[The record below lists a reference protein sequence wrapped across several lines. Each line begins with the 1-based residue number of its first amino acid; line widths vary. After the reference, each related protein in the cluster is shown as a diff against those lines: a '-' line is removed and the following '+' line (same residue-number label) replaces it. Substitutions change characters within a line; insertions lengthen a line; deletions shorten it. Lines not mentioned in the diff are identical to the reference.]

1 MNPATK
7 IDLAAV
13 LNRSRPALARA
24 ITLLENDRPGAA
36 ELMAEL
42 APRCGRA
49 HVVGVTGAPGA
60 GKSTL
65 INALIGAFTKRGRS
79 VAVVAVDPSSP
90 ISGGSILGDR
100 LRMDEHGSRDDVFIR
115 SVSSRGH
122 LGGLS
127 KTTGRVIDVFDAVG
141 YDVVIVETVGAG
153 QSEVE
158 IRHFADTNI
167 VVCPP
172 GLGDDVQAIK
182 AGIIEIADLL
192 VVNKAD
198 LPQAERTVLDLTTA
212 TQLRHRADWK
222 VKVLK
227 TVATS
232 GEGVATLVDAIGE
245 HAAATGIGKR
255 VKHPSPPA
263 PLPQAGEGSVAQ
275 ASDDELFAQL
285 RRWRAAGKGVALA
298 TVVKTWGSSPRP
310 DGSHLAVE
318 AGGAFV
324 GSVSGGCI
332 EGAVIGE
339 AQAAIADGQP
349 RLLEFGVSDERAWEV
364 GLACGGRV
372 QVFVE
377 RVNDERIERLLA
389 ERAAKHAVTV
399 VTRLADGAQALVA
412 GDGVVGEL
420 QLTPAQR
427 EEVRRRLRSDK
438 SGALESSEGA
448 LFARCYAQAPRMI
461 IVGAVHITQALAPMA
476 AMAGFEVVVIDPRRA
491 FATAERLPGVT
502 VTTEWPDEALARL
515 GLDAQTAVVTL
526 SHDPKLDDPALIA
539 ALQSQAFYIGALGSS
554 RTHAKRVARLTEAG
568 LADAISRIHAPVG
581 LDLGGRSPAEIAVSV
596 LAQVIQVRYAIA
608 PLPGPLPASGARGN
622 TPSPAPAGEGR
633 GEGK

>member
-1 MNPATK
+1 MTPTTG

-65 INALIGAFTKRGRS
+65 INALIGEFTKRGRS

-127 KTTGRVIDVFDAVG
+127 RNTGRVIDVFDAVG
-141 YDVVIVETVGAG
+141 YEVVIVETVGAG

-158 IRHFADTNI
+158 IRHFADSNI

-172 GLGDDVQAIK
+172 GLGDEVQAIK

-232 GEGVATLVDAIGE
+232 GEGVAALVDAIGE

-255 VKHPSPPA
+255 RPSPPA
-263 PLPQAGEGSVAQ
+263 PLPPAGEGSVGQ
-275 ASDDELFAQL
+275 ATDEELFAQL

-310 DGSHLAVE
+310 EGSHLAVE
-318 AGGAFV
+318 AGGAFL

-372 QVFVE
+372 QVFVD
-377 RVNDERIERLLA
+377 RANDERIERLLA
-389 ERAAKHAVTV
+389 ERAAKRAATV
-399 VTRLADGAQALVA
+399 VTRLADGTQALVA
-412 GDGVVGEL
+412 GDEVSGEL
-420 QLTPAQR
+420 ALTEAQR

-438 SGALESSEGA
+438 SGTLESSDGT
-448 LFARCYAQAPRMI
+448 LFARCYAQAPRMV

-502 VTTEWPDEALARL
+502 VTTEWPDEALARI

-539 ALQSQAFYIGALGSS
+539 ALQSPCFYIGALGSS

-568 LADAISRIHAPVG
+568 LADAIPRIHAPVG
-581 LDLGGRSPAEIAVSV
+581 LDLGGRSPSEIAVSV
-596 LAQVIQVRYAIA
+596 IAQVIQSRYA
-608 PLPGPLPASGARGN
+608 
-622 TPSPAPAGEGR
+622 
-633 GEGK
+633 K

>member
-1 MNPATK
+1 MKPGYA
-7 IDLAAV
+7 IELEAI
-13 LNRSRPALARA
+13 LSRSRPALARA
-24 ITLLENDRPGAA
+24 ITLLENDRPGA
-36 ELMAEL
+36 EDLMAEL
-42 APRCGRA
+42 APRRGRA
-49 HVVGVTGAPGA
+49 HVVGITGAPGA

-65 INALIGAFTKRGRS
+65 INALLGEYAKRGRS

-127 KTTGRVIDVFDAVG
+127 RHAGRIIDVFDAVG
-141 YDVVIVETVGAG
+141 FDVVIVETVGAG

-158 IRHFADTNI
+158 IRHFADSNI

-198 LPQAERTVLDLTTA
+198 LPQAERTVLDLTSA
-212 TQLRHRADWK
+212 THLRHRTDWQ
-222 VKVLK
+222 VQVLR

-232 GEGVATLVDAIGE
+232 GEGVPELADAIEE
-245 HAAATGIGKR
+245 HGRATGIGKR
-255 VKHPSPPA
+255 LRTRQPSPPT
-263 PLPQAGEGSVAQ
+263 PLPLAGEGSKGAVT
-275 ASDDELFAQL
+275 DEELFVQM
-285 RRWRAAGKGVALA
+285 RRWREAGKGVALA

-310 DGSHLAVE
+310 EGSHLAVE

-332 EGAVIGE
+332 EGAVIAE

-377 RVNDERIERLLA
+377 
-389 ERAAKHAVTV
+389 K
-399 VTRLADGAQALVA
+399 
-412 GDGVVGEL
+412 
-420 QLTPAQR
+420 
-427 EEVRRRLRSDK
+427 
-438 SGALESSEGA
+438 
-448 LFARCYAQAPRMI
+448 
-461 IVGAVHITQALAPMA
+461 
-476 AMAGFEVVVIDPRRA
+476 
-491 FATAERLPGVT
+491 
-502 VTTEWPDEALARL
+502 
-515 GLDAQTAVVTL
+515 
-526 SHDPKLDDPALIA
+526 
-539 ALQSQAFYIGALGSS
+539 IG
-554 RTHAKRVARLTEAG
+554 
-568 LADAISRIHAPVG
+568 
-581 LDLGGRSPAEIAVSV
+581 
-596 LAQVIQVRYAIA
+596 
-608 PLPGPLPASGARGN
+608 
-622 TPSPAPAGEGR
+622 
-633 GEGK
+633 

>member
-65 INALIGAFTKRGRS
+65 INALIGAFTQRGRS

-100 LRMDEHGSRDDVFIR
+100 LRMDEHGNRDDVFIR

-127 KTTGRVIDVFDAVG
+127 KTAGRVIDVFDAVG

-172 GLGDDVQAIK
+172 GLGDEVQAIK

-198 LPQAERTVLDLTTA
+198 LPQAERTVLDLTTT

-222 VKVLK
+222 VKVLR

-232 GEGVATLVDAIGE
+232 GEGVAALVDAIGE

-255 VKHPSPPA
+255 LKQPSPPA
-263 PLPQAGEGSVAQ
+263 PLPQAGEGSTTEETWTP
-275 ASDDELFAQL
+275 ASVSRCGCSSSWRCSPPGPPASCCW
-285 RRWRAAGKGVALA
+285 RRACA
-298 TVVKTWGSSPRP
+298 GSS
-310 DGSHLAVE
+310 
-318 AGGAFV
+318 
-324 GSVSGGCI
+324 
-332 EGAVIGE
+332 
-339 AQAAIADGQP
+339 AAASMP
-349 RLLEFGVSDERAWEV
+349 SSMSS
-364 GLACGGRV
+364 
-372 QVFVE
+372 
-377 RVNDERIERLLA
+377 
-389 ERAAKHAVTV
+389 
-399 VTRLADGAQALVA
+399 
-412 GDGVVGEL
+412 
-420 QLTPAQR
+420 TPA
-427 EEVRRRLRSDK
+427 
-438 SGALESSEGA
+438 
-448 LFARCYAQAPRMI
+448 
-461 IVGAVHITQALAPMA
+461 
-476 AMAGFEVVVIDPRRA
+476 
-491 FATAERLPGVT
+491 
-502 VTTEWPDEALARL
+502 
-515 GLDAQTAVVTL
+515 
-526 SHDPKLDDPALIA
+526 
-539 ALQSQAFYIGALGSS
+539 
-554 RTHAKRVARLTEAG
+554 
-568 LADAISRIHAPVG
+568 
-581 LDLGGRSPAEIAVSV
+581 
-596 LAQVIQVRYAIA
+596 
-608 PLPGPLPASGARGN
+608 
-622 TPSPAPAGEGR
+622 
-633 GEGK
+633 

>member
-1 MNPATK
+1 MKPAIP
-7 IDLAAV
+7 IDLAAM

-36 ELMAEL
+36 DLMAEL

-65 INALIGAFTKRGRS
+65 INALIGEFTQRGRS

-100 LRMDEHGSRDDVFIR
+100 LRMDEHGNRDDVFIR

-127 KTTGRVIDVFDAVG
+127 KTAGRVIDVFDAVG

-232 GEGVATLVDAIGE
+232 GEGVAALVDAIGE

-255 VKHPSPPA
+255 LKHSPP
-263 PLPQAGEGSVAQ
+263 PTPFPQTGEGRKEPVPQATDE
-275 ASDDELFAQL
+275 ELFAQL

-310 DGSHLAVE
+310 EGSHLAVE
-318 AGGAFV
+318 EGGAFV

-332 EGAVIGE
+332 EGAVIGQ

-377 RVNDERIERLLA
+377 RV
-389 ERAAKHAVTV
+389 
-399 VTRLADGAQALVA
+399 G
-412 GDGVVGEL
+412 
-420 QLTPAQR
+420 
-427 EEVRRRLRSDK
+427 
-438 SGALESSEGA
+438 
-448 LFARCYAQAPRMI
+448 
-461 IVGAVHITQALAPMA
+461 
-476 AMAGFEVVVIDPRRA
+476 
-491 FATAERLPGVT
+491 
-502 VTTEWPDEALARL
+502 
-515 GLDAQTAVVTL
+515 
-526 SHDPKLDDPALIA
+526 
-539 ALQSQAFYIGALGSS
+539 
-554 RTHAKRVARLTEAG
+554 
-568 LADAISRIHAPVG
+568 
-581 LDLGGRSPAEIAVSV
+581 
-596 LAQVIQVRYAIA
+596 
-608 PLPGPLPASGARGN
+608 
-622 TPSPAPAGEGR
+622 
-633 GEGK
+633 

>member
-65 INALIGAFTKRGRS
+65 INALIGAFTQRGRS

-100 LRMDEHGSRDDVFIR
+100 LRMDEHGNRDDVFIR

-127 KTTGRVIDVFDAVG
+127 KTAGRVIDVFDAVG

-172 GLGDDVQAIK
+172 GLGDEVQAIK

-232 GEGVATLVDAIGE
+232 GEGVAALVDAIGE

-255 VKHPSPPA
+255 LKHSPP
-263 PLPQAGEGSVAQ
+263 PTPFPQTGEGRKEPVPQATDE
-275 ASDDELFAQL
+275 ELFAQL

-310 DGSHLAVE
+310 EGSHLAVE
-318 AGGAFV
+318 EGGAFV

-349 RLLEFGVSDERAWEV
+349 RLIEFGVSDERAWEV

-377 RVNDERIERLLA
+377 RV
-389 ERAAKHAVTV
+389 
-399 VTRLADGAQALVA
+399 G
-412 GDGVVGEL
+412 
-420 QLTPAQR
+420 
-427 EEVRRRLRSDK
+427 
-438 SGALESSEGA
+438 
-448 LFARCYAQAPRMI
+448 
-461 IVGAVHITQALAPMA
+461 
-476 AMAGFEVVVIDPRRA
+476 
-491 FATAERLPGVT
+491 
-502 VTTEWPDEALARL
+502 
-515 GLDAQTAVVTL
+515 
-526 SHDPKLDDPALIA
+526 
-539 ALQSQAFYIGALGSS
+539 
-554 RTHAKRVARLTEAG
+554 
-568 LADAISRIHAPVG
+568 
-581 LDLGGRSPAEIAVSV
+581 
-596 LAQVIQVRYAIA
+596 
-608 PLPGPLPASGARGN
+608 
-622 TPSPAPAGEGR
+622 
-633 GEGK
+633 

>member
-1 MNPATK
+1 MKPATG
-7 IDLAAV
+7 IDLSAV
-13 LNRSRPALARA
+13 LSRSRPALARA

-42 APRCGRA
+42 APRCGHA
-49 HVVGVTGAPGA
+49 HVVGITGAPGA

-65 INALIGAFTKRGRS
+65 INALIGEFTKRGRS

-100 LRMDEHGSRDDVFIR
+100 LRMDEHGNRDDVFIR

-158 IRHFADTNI
+158 IRHFADSNI

-172 GLGDDVQAIK
+172 GLGDEVQAIK
-182 AGIIEIADLL
+182 AGILEIADLL

-212 TQLRHRADWK
+212 THLRHRTDWQ
-222 VKVLK
+222 VKVLR

-232 GEGVATLVDAIGE
+232 GEGVPALVDAIEE
-245 HAAATGIGKR
+245 HGRATGIGKR
-255 VKHPSPPA
+255 LKRAPSGPA
-263 PLPQAGEGSVAQ
+263 PQATDE
-275 ASDDELFAQL
+275 ELFAQL
-285 RRWRAAGKGVALA
+285 RRWRTAGKGVALA

-310 DGSHLAVE
+310 EGSHLAVE

-377 RVNDERIERLLA
+377 RADDELIERLLA
-389 ERAAKHAVTV
+389 ERAAKRAATV
-399 VTRLADGAQALVA
+399 VTRLADGTQALVA
-412 GDGVVGEL
+412 GDEVSGEL
-420 QLTPAQR
+420 ALTEAQR

-438 SGALESSEGA
+438 SGTLESSDGT
-448 LFARCYAQAPRMI
+448 LFARCYSQAPRMV

-476 AMAGFEVVVIDPRRA
+476 AMAGFEVVVVDPRRA

-502 VTTEWPDEALARL
+502 VTTEWPDEALARI

-526 SHDPKLDDPALIA
+526 SHDPKLDDPAPV
-539 ALQSQAFYIGALGSS
+539 SY
-554 RTHAKRVARLTEAG
+554 THLT
-568 LADAISRIHAPVG
+568 LPTS
-581 LDLGGRSPAEIAVSV
+581 DLV
-596 LAQVIQVRYAIA
+596 
-608 PLPGPLPASGARGN
+608 
-622 TPSPAPAGEGR
+622 
-633 GEGK
+633 

>member
-1 MNPATK
+1 MTPDTGFELEA
-7 IDLAAV
+7 I

-49 HVVGVTGAPGA
+49 HVVGITGAPGA

-65 INALIGAFTKRGRS
+65 INALLGEYAKRGRS

-127 KTTGRVIDVFDAVG
+127 RHAGRIIDVFDAVG
-141 YDVVIVETVGAG
+141 FDVVIVETVGAG

-158 IRHFADTNI
+158 IRHFADSNI

-198 LPQAERTVLDLTTA
+198 LPQAERTVLDLTSA
-212 TQLRHRADWK
+212 THLRHRTDWQ
-222 VKVLK
+222 VKVLR

-232 GEGVATLVDAIGE
+232 GEGVAALVDAIEE
-245 HAAATGIGKR
+245 HGRATGIGKR
-255 VKHPSPPA
+255 LPSPPA
-263 PLPQAGEGSVAQ
+263 PLPPAGEGSIAQ

-310 DGSHLAVE
+310 EGSHLAVE

-332 EGAVIGE
+332 EGAVIAE
-339 AQAAIADGQP
+339 AQAAITDGQS

-377 RVNDERIERLLA
+377 C
-389 ERAAKHAVTV
+389 
-399 VTRLADGAQALVA
+399 
-412 GDGVVGEL
+412 VG
-420 QLTPAQR
+420 
-427 EEVRRRLRSDK
+427 
-438 SGALESSEGA
+438 
-448 LFARCYAQAPRMI
+448 
-461 IVGAVHITQALAPMA
+461 
-476 AMAGFEVVVIDPRRA
+476 
-491 FATAERLPGVT
+491 
-502 VTTEWPDEALARL
+502 
-515 GLDAQTAVVTL
+515 
-526 SHDPKLDDPALIA
+526 
-539 ALQSQAFYIGALGSS
+539 
-554 RTHAKRVARLTEAG
+554 
-568 LADAISRIHAPVG
+568 
-581 LDLGGRSPAEIAVSV
+581 
-596 LAQVIQVRYAIA
+596 
-608 PLPGPLPASGARGN
+608 
-622 TPSPAPAGEGR
+622 
-633 GEGK
+633 

>member
-65 INALIGAFTKRGRS
+65 INALIGAFTQRGRS

-100 LRMDEHGSRDDVFIR
+100 LRMDEHGNRDDVFIR

-127 KTTGRVIDVFDAVG
+127 KTAGRVIDVFDAVG

-172 GLGDDVQAIK
+172 GLGDEVQAIK

-198 LPQAERTVLDLTTA
+198 QPQAERTVLDLTTA

-222 VKVLK
+222 VKVLR

-232 GEGVATLVDAIGE
+232 GEGVAALVDAIGE

-255 VKHPSPPA
+255 LKNPSPPA
-263 PLPQAGEGSVAQ
+263 PAPRPTAGFAQPAGSGGAKHASRNPAFTPQAGEGSVAQ

-285 RRWRAAGKGVALA
+285 RRWRAAGKRVALA

-310 DGSHLAVE
+310 EGSHLAIE
-318 AGGAFV
+318 EGGAFV

-377 RVNDERIERLLA
+377 RANDERIERLLA
-389 ERAAKHAVTV
+389 ERAAKRPVVV
-399 VTRLADGAQALVA
+399 VTRLADGAQGLVA
-412 GDGVVGEL
+412 GDEVRGEL
-420 QLTPAQR
+420 ALTAEQR
-427 EEVRRRLRSDK
+427 DEIRRRQRSDK
-438 SGALESSEGA
+438 SGALESSDGA
-448 LFARCYAQAPRMI
+448 LFARCYAQSPRLV

-502 VTTEWPDEALARL
+502 VTTEWPDEALARI

-539 ALQSQAFYIGALGSS
+539 ALQSQCFYIGALGSS

-596 LAQVIQVRYAIA
+596 LAQVIQSRYA
-608 PLPGPLPASGARGN
+608 
-622 TPSPAPAGEGR
+622 
-633 GEGK
+633 K

>member
-1 MNPATK
+1 M
-7 IDLAAV
+7 

-36 ELMAEL
+36 DLMAEL

-65 INALIGAFTKRGRS
+65 INALIGEFTQRGRS

-100 LRMDEHGSRDDVFIR
+100 LRMDEHGNRDDVFIR

-127 KTTGRVIDVFDAVG
+127 KTAGRVIDVFDAVG

-232 GEGVATLVDAIGE
+232 GEGVAALVDAIGE

-255 VKHPSPPA
+255 LKHSPP
-263 PLPQAGEGSVAQ
+263 PTPFPQTGEGRKEPVPQATDE
-275 ASDDELFAQL
+275 ELFAQL

-310 DGSHLAVE
+310 EGSHLAVE
-318 AGGAFV
+318 EGGAFV

-377 RVNDERIERLLA
+377 RV
-389 ERAAKHAVTV
+389 
-399 VTRLADGAQALVA
+399 G
-412 GDGVVGEL
+412 
-420 QLTPAQR
+420 
-427 EEVRRRLRSDK
+427 
-438 SGALESSEGA
+438 
-448 LFARCYAQAPRMI
+448 
-461 IVGAVHITQALAPMA
+461 
-476 AMAGFEVVVIDPRRA
+476 
-491 FATAERLPGVT
+491 
-502 VTTEWPDEALARL
+502 
-515 GLDAQTAVVTL
+515 
-526 SHDPKLDDPALIA
+526 
-539 ALQSQAFYIGALGSS
+539 
-554 RTHAKRVARLTEAG
+554 
-568 LADAISRIHAPVG
+568 
-581 LDLGGRSPAEIAVSV
+581 
-596 LAQVIQVRYAIA
+596 
-608 PLPGPLPASGARGN
+608 
-622 TPSPAPAGEGR
+622 
-633 GEGK
+633 